1 MMMTFLKARAVFEN
15 RSGATSIEYGLIAAL
30 MCLVIVGAL
39 GAVGDQ
45 LGVLFQSIVD
55 AFS

>member
-1 MMMTFLKARAVFEN
+1 MMTFLKGRAVFQN